1 MPRGGMS
8 REQIIERAKKI
19 LSGEYKGTKLYPI
32 EGGLKSAAKYLKTRK
47 IDPAEVFPDQVEE
60 LSKLIEEKKVRKTKN
75 SEVETKSECNE
86 SKTEEKQS
94 VSADLSEIKK
104 SSMGTF
110 LISELTPE
118 HRNNESWMNNIYR
131 HYVQFFYSMFLPVMK
146 PASEAEFKDYL
157 TNYLANVNTFN
168 PNGKY

>member
-1 MPRGGMS
+1 MPRGGLS

-47 IDPAEVFPDQVEE
+47 IDPAEIFPDQVEE
-60 LSKLIEEKKVRKTKN
+60 LSKLVEEKKVRKSNKAPKVAEIVKDVEDN
-75 SEVETKSECNE
+75 SG
-86 SKTEEKQS
+86 EKI
-94 VSADLSEIKK
+94 SADLSEIKK

-168 PNGKY
+168 PNGKC

>member
-1 MPRGGMS
+1 MPRGGLT

-32 EGGLKSAAKYLKTRK
+32 EGGLKSAAKYLKNRK
-47 IDPAEVFPDQVEE
+47 IDPAEIFPDQAEE
-60 LSKLIEEKKVRKTKN
+60 LSKMVEEKKVRKSNKVPKVAEIVKDVEDN
-75 SEVETKSECNE
+75 SG
-86 SKTEEKQS
+86 EKI
-94 VSADLSEIKK
+94 SADLSEIKK

-168 PNGKY
+168 PNGKC